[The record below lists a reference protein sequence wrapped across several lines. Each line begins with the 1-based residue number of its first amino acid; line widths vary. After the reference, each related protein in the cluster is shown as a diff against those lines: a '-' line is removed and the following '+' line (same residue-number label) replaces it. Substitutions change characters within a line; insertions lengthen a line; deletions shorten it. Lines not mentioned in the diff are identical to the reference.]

1 MLSGLS
7 PAGAPGQM
15 LAFAL
20 VLGAA
25 GVVQFFRLQRRRRVM
40 EDMPTARIR
49 SASQGYV
56 ELIGQALPPDAP
68 LFSPITR
75 TPCCWYRYKIERRK
89 EGNSDSGWETE
100 QQGKSTVQFW
110 LDDDTG
116 RCIIDPEGAEVRARS
131 RSTWTGATAQL
142 IPGTTETLMV
152 GDSDHRYTE
161 HLILPG
167 QTLYALGWFASL
179 SPLQASAH
187 AEVRERIAAWKADP
201 QQRRAFD
208 TNGDGEL
215 DMAEFEQLRQQ
226 AAAAVEAD
234 RRERAVQPQTHVL
247 GKPKDKRLFL
257 LTTEPHDDLTR
268 TLRWQAWAWLT
279 AGVLG
284 LAYGGAGL
292 LRFF

>member
-7 PAGAPGQM
+7 PAGAPGQV

-20 VLGAA
+20 VLGAG
-25 GVVQFFRLQRRRRVM
+25 GVAQFFRHQHRRRVM

-56 ELIGQALPPDAP
+56 ELIGQALPPDVP

-75 TPCCWYRYKIERRK
+75 TPCCWYRFKIEKRDR
-89 EGNSDSGWETE
+89 DSNRNWSVE
-100 QQGKSTVQFW
+100 QQGVSTTQFW
-110 LDDDTG
+110 LDDDTA
-116 RCIIDPEGAEVRARS
+116 RCIIDPEGAEVHALTRR
-131 RSTWTGATAQL
+131 TWTGTTAQL
-142 IPGTTETLMV
+142 IPGTREVMTT
-152 GDSDHRYTE
+152 GDNDHRYTE
-161 HLILPG
+161 QLILPG

-179 SPLQASAH
+179 SPLQASSH
-187 AEVRERIAAWKADP
+187 DEVRERIAAWKADP

-208 TNGDGEL
+208 TNGNGEL

-226 AAAAVEAD
+226 AVAAVEAE
-234 RRERAVQPQTHVL
+234 RRERAAQPQTHVL
-247 GKPKDKRLFL
+247 RKPKDKRLFL

-268 TLRWQAWAWLT
+268 TLRWQAWLWL
-279 AGVLG
+279 AVGVLG
-284 LAYGGAGL
+284 LGYGGAGL

>member
-7 PAGAPGQM
+7 PAGAPGQV

-20 VLGAA
+20 VLGAG
-25 GVVQFFRLQRRRRVM
+25 GVAQFFRHQHRRRVM

-56 ELIGQALPPDAP
+56 ELIGQALPSDVP

-75 TPCCWYRYKIERRK
+75 TPCCWYRFKIEKRDR
-89 EGNSDSGWETE
+89 DSNRNWSVE
-100 QQGKSTVQFW
+100 QQGVSTTQFW
-110 LDDDTG
+110 LDDDTA
-116 RCIIDPEGAEVRARS
+116 RCIIDPEGAEVHALTRR
-131 RSTWTGATAQL
+131 TWTGTTAQL
-142 IPGTTETLMV
+142 IPGTREVMTT
-152 GDSDHRYTE
+152 GDNDHRYTE
-161 HLILPG
+161 QLILPG

-179 SPLQASAH
+179 SPLQASSH
-187 AEVRERIAAWKADP
+187 DEVRERIAAWKADP

-208 TNGDGEL
+208 TNGNGEL

-226 AAAAVEAD
+226 ASAAVEAE
-234 RRERAVQPQTHVL
+234 RRERAAQPQTHVL
-247 GKPKDKRLFL
+247 RRPKDKRLFL

-268 TLRWQAWAWLT
+268 TLRWQAWVWL
-279 AGVLG
+279 AVGVLG
-284 LAYGGAGL
+284 LGYGGAGL

>member
-7 PAGAPGQM
+7 PGGAPGQV

-25 GVVQFFRLQRRRRVM
+25 GVVQFFRLQHRRRVM

-68 LFSPITR
+68 LFSPISR
-75 TPCCWYRYKIERRK
+75 TPCCWYRFKIEKRDR
-89 EGNSDSGWETE
+89 DSNRNWSVE
-100 QQGKSTVQFW
+100 QQGVSTTQFW
-110 LDDDTG
+110 LDDDTA
-116 RCIIDPEGAEVRARS
+116 RCIIDPEGAEVHALTRR
-131 RSTWTGATAQL
+131 TWTGTTAQL
-142 IPGTTETLMV
+142 IPGTSEVMTT
-152 GDSDHRYTE
+152 GDNDHRYTE
-161 HLILPG
+161 QLILPG

-179 SPLQASAH
+179 SPLQASSH
-187 AEVRERIAAWKADP
+187 DEVRERIAAWKADP

-208 TNGDGEL
+208 TNGNGEL

-226 AAAAVEAD
+226 ASAAVEAE
-234 RRERAVQPQTHVL
+234 RRERAAQPQTHVL
-247 GKPKDKRLFL
+247 RRPKDKRLFL

-268 TLRWQAWAWLT
+268 TLRWQAWVWL
-279 AGVLG
+279 AVGVLG

>member
-7 PAGAPGQM
+7 PSGAAPQVLFM
-15 LAFAL
+15 ALA
-20 VLGAA
+20 LGAA
-25 GVVQFFRLQRRRRVM
+25 GLVQFFRLQRRRRVM

-49 SASQGYV
+49 SAAQGYV
-56 ELIGQALPPDAP
+56 ELIGRALPPDAP

-75 TPCCWYRYKIERRK
+75 TPCCWYRYKIEKRDDDNK
-89 EGNSDSGWETE
+89 NSWSVQE
-100 QQGKSTVQFW
+100 QGKSTTQFW

-116 RCIIDPEGAEVRARS
+116 RCIVDPEGAEVRARS
-131 RSTWTGATAQL
+131 RNTWTGAAAQL
-142 IPGTTETLMV
+142 IPGTSEVLMT

-167 QTLYALGWFASL
+167 QTLYALGWFTSL

-187 AEVRERIAAWKADP
+187 EEVRERIAAWKADP

-208 TNGDGEL
+208 ANRDGEL

-234 RRERAVQPQTHVL
+234 RRERAAQPQTHVL
-247 GKPKDKRLFL
+247 KKPNDRRLFL
-257 LTTEPHDDLTR
+257 LTTEPHDDLGGK
-268 TLRWQAWAWLT
+268 LRWQAWAWL
-279 AGVLG
+279 AVGVLG

-292 LRFF
+292 LMLV

>member
-7 PAGAPGQM
+7 PGGAPGQV

-20 VLGAA
+20 VLGAG
-25 GVVQFFRLQRRRRVM
+25 GVVQFFRLQRRRRAM

-49 SASQGYV
+49 SASQGYA

-68 LFSPITR
+68 LFSPLSR
-75 TPCCWYRYKIERRK
+75 TPCCWYRFKIEKRDR
-89 EGNSDSGWETE
+89 DSNRNWSVE
-100 QQGKSTVQFW
+100 QQGVSTTQFW

-116 RCIIDPEGAEVRARS
+116 RCIIDPEGAEVRALTR
-131 RSTWTGATAQL
+131 RTWTGSTAQV
-142 IPGTTETLMV
+142 IPGTSEVMMT
-152 GDSDHRYTE
+152 GDNDHRYTE

-179 SPLQASAH
+179 SPLQVSSH

-208 TNGDGEL
+208 SNGDGAL

-226 AAAAVEAD
+226 AAAAVEAE

-247 GKPKDKRLFL
+247 RRPKDKRLFL

-279 AGVLG
+279 VGVLG

-292 LRFF
+292 LMLG

>member
-7 PAGAPGQM
+7 PSGAAPQVLFM
-15 LAFAL
+15 ALA
-20 VLGAA
+20 LGAV
-25 GVVQFFRLQRRRRVM
+25 GLVQFFRLQRRRRVM

-49 SASQGYV
+49 SAAQGYV
-56 ELIGQALPPDAP
+56 ELIGRALPPDAP

-75 TPCCWYRYKIERRK
+75 TPCCWYRYKIEKRDDDNK
-89 EGNSDSGWETE
+89 NSWSVQE
-100 QQGKSTVQFW
+100 QGKSTTQFW

-116 RCIIDPEGAEVRARS
+116 RCIVDPEGAEVRARS
-131 RSTWTGATAQL
+131 RNTWTGAAAQL
-142 IPGTTETLMV
+142 IPGTSEVLMT

-167 QTLYALGWFASL
+167 QTLYALGWFSSL

-187 AEVRERIAAWKADP
+187 EEVRERIAAWKADP

-208 TNGDGEL
+208 ANRDGEL

-234 RRERAVQPQTHVL
+234 RRERAAQPQTHVL
-247 GKPKDKRLFL
+247 KKPKDRRLFL
-257 LTTEPHDDLTR
+257 LTTEPHDDLGGK
-268 TLRWQAWAWLT
+268 LRWQAWAWLA

-292 LRFF
+292 LMRV

>member
-7 PAGAPGQM
+7 PAGAPGQV

-20 VLGAA
+20 VLGAG
-25 GVVQFFRLQRRRRVM
+25 GVAQFFRHQHRRRVM

-68 LFSPITR
+68 LFSPISR
-75 TPCCWYRYKIERRK
+75 TPCCWYRFKIEKRDR
-89 EGNSDSGWETE
+89 DSNRNWSVE
-100 QQGKSTVQFW
+100 QQGVSTTQFW
-110 LDDDTG
+110 LDDDTA
-116 RCIIDPEGAEVRARS
+116 RCIIDPEGAEVHALTRR
-131 RSTWTGATAQL
+131 TWTGTTAQL
-142 IPGTTETLMV
+142 IPGTSEVMTT
-152 GDSDHRYTE
+152 GDNDHRYTE
-161 HLILPG
+161 QLILPG

-179 SPLQASAH
+179 SPLQASSH
-187 AEVRERIAAWKADP
+187 DEVRERIAAWKADP

-208 TNGDGEL
+208 TNGNGEL

-226 AAAAVEAD
+226 ASAAVEAE
-234 RRERAVQPQTHVL
+234 RRERAAQPQTHVL
-247 GKPKDKRLFL
+247 RRPKDKRLFL

-268 TLRWQAWAWLT
+268 TLRWQAWVWL
-279 AGVLG
+279 AVGVLG

>member
-7 PAGAPGQM
+7 PAGAPGQV

-20 VLGAA
+20 VLGAG
-25 GVVQFFRLQRRRRVM
+25 GVAQFFRHQHRRRVM

-75 TPCCWYRYKIERRK
+75 TPCCWYRFKIEKRDR
-89 EGNSDSGWETE
+89 DSNRNWSVE
-100 QQGKSTVQFW
+100 QQGVSTTQFW
-110 LDDDTG
+110 LDDDTA
-116 RCIIDPEGAEVRARS
+116 RCIIDPEGAEVHALTRR
-131 RSTWTGATAQL
+131 TWTGTTAQL
-142 IPGTTETLMV
+142 IPGTSEVMTT
-152 GDSDHRYTE
+152 GDNDHRYTE

-179 SPLQASAH
+179 SPLQASSH
-187 AEVRERIAAWKADP
+187 DEVRERIAAWKADP

-208 TNGDGEL
+208 TNGNGEL

-226 AAAAVEAD
+226 ASAAVEAE
-234 RRERAVQPQTHVL
+234 RRERAAQPQTHVL
-247 GKPKDKRLFL
+247 RRPKDKRLFL

-268 TLRWQAWAWLT
+268 TLRWQAWVWL
-279 AGVLG
+279 AVGVLG

>member
-1 MLSGLS
+1 MWSGLS
-7 PAGAPGQM
+7 PAGAPGQV

-20 VLGAA
+20 VLGA
-25 GVVQFFRLQRRRRVM
+25 GGMVQFFRLQRRRRLM

-56 ELIGQALPPDAP
+56 ELIGQALAPDAP
-68 LFSPITR
+68 LFAPISR
-75 TPCCWYRYKIERRK
+75 TPCCWYRYKIERRDNGDGDK
-89 EGNSDSGWETE
+89 WKTE
-100 QQGKSTVQFW
+100 EQGVSTSQFW
-110 LDDDTG
+110 LDDTTG
-116 RCIIDPEGAEVRARS
+116 RCIIDPEGAEVSART

-142 IPGTTETLMV
+142 IPGTRGEVLMA

-179 SPLQASAH
+179 SPLQASKH
-187 AEVRERIAAWKADP
+187 EEVRERIAAWKADP

-208 TNGDGEL
+208 ANRDGEL

-226 AAAAVEAD
+226 AAAAVEAE
-234 RRERAVQPQTHVL
+234 RRERAAQPQTHVL
-247 GKPKDKRLFL
+247 SKPKDRRLFL
-257 LTTEPHDDLTR
+257 LTTEPHEDLAR
-268 TLRWQAWAWLT
+268 ALRLQAWGWLA

-284 LAYGGAGL
+284 LGYGGAGL
-292 LRFF
+292 LMRF

>member
-7 PAGAPGQM
+7 PAGAPGQV

-20 VLGAA
+20 VLGAG
-25 GVVQFFRLQRRRRVM
+25 GVAQFFRHQHRRRVM

-75 TPCCWYRYKIERRK
+75 TPCCWYRFKIEKRDR
-89 EGNSDSGWETE
+89 DSNRNWSVE
-100 QQGKSTVQFW
+100 QQGVSTTQFW
-110 LDDDTG
+110 LDDDTA
-116 RCIIDPEGAEVRARS
+116 RCIIDPEGAEVHALTRR
-131 RSTWTGATAQL
+131 TWTGTTAQL
-142 IPGTTETLMV
+142 IPGTSEVMTT
-152 GDSDHRYTE
+152 GDNDHRYTE
-161 HLILPG
+161 QLILPG

-179 SPLQASAH
+179 SPLQASSH
-187 AEVRERIAAWKADP
+187 DEVRERIAAWKADP

-208 TNGDGEL
+208 TNGNGEL

-226 AAAAVEAD
+226 AVAAVEAE
-234 RRERAVQPQTHVL
+234 RRERAAQPQTHVL
-247 GKPKDKRLFL
+247 RRPKDKRLFL

-268 TLRWQAWAWLT
+268 TLRWRAWVWL
-279 AGVLG
+279 AVGVLG
-284 LAYGGAGL
+284 LGYGGAGL

>member
-7 PAGAPGQM
+7 PAGAPGQV

-20 VLGAA
+20 VMGAA
-25 GVVQFFRLQRRRRVM
+25 GWVQFFRLQRRSRVM

-75 TPCCWYRYKIERRK
+75 TPCCWYRFKIEKRDKGEDRNWSV
-89 EGNSDSGWETE
+89 EE
-100 QQGKSTVQFW
+100 QGVSTTQFW

-116 RCIIDPEGAEVRARS
+116 RCIIDPEGAEVHARN
-131 RSTWTGATAQL
+131 RRTWTGASAQL
-142 IPGTTETLMV
+142 IPGTSEVMMA
-152 GDSDHRYTE
+152 GDNEHRYTE

-208 TNGDGEL
+208 TNRDGEL

-226 AAAAVEAD
+226 AAAAVEAE
-234 RRERAVQPQTHVL
+234 RRERAAQPQTHVL
-247 GKPKDKRLFL
+247 KKPKDRRLFL
-257 LTTEPHDDLTR
+257 LTTEPHDNLTR
-268 TLRWQAWAWLT
+268 TLRWQAWAWLI

-292 LRFF
+292 LMHF

>member
-1 MLSGLS
+1 MLTGLS
-7 PAGAPGQM
+7 PSGAAPQVLFM
-15 LAFAL
+15 ALA
-20 VLGAA
+20 LGAV
-25 GVVQFFRLQRRRRVM
+25 GLVQFFRLQRRRRVM

-49 SASQGYV
+49 SAAQGYV
-56 ELIGQALPPDAP
+56 ELIGRALPPDAP

-75 TPCCWYRYKIERRK
+75 TPCCWYRYKIEKRDDDNK
-89 EGNSDSGWETE
+89 NSWSVEE
-100 QQGKSTVQFW
+100 QGKSTTQFW

-116 RCIIDPEGAEVRARS
+116 RCIVDPEGAEVRARS
-131 RSTWTGATAQL
+131 RNTWTGAAAQL
-142 IPGTTETLMV
+142 IPGTSEVLMT

-187 AEVRERIAAWKADP
+187 EEVRERIAAWKADP

-208 TNGDGEL
+208 ANRDGEL

-226 AAAAVEAD
+226 AAAAVEAE
-234 RRERAVQPQTHVL
+234 RRERAAQPQTHVL
-247 GKPKDKRLFL
+247 KKPKDRRLFL
-257 LTTEPHDDLTR
+257 LTTEPHDALSGQ
-268 TLRWQAWAWLT
+268 LRWQAWAWLA

-292 LRFF
+292 LMRV